1 MSADLQAQ
9 QIHDRATRGEPISA
23 EERSQLDQ
31 WYARMDAEEGALLN
45 RGQPQELAALRGRID
60 AAVAQVRVVTQR
72 IQTLTTENE
81 TARREVA
88 ALQRQLAQKS
98 TPQPA

>member
-1 MSADLQAQ
+1 MSADQQAQ

-45 RGQPQELAALRGRID
+45 RGPPHDLAAQRGQID

-72 IQTLTTENE
+72 IQTLTAENE
-81 TARREVA
+81 TVRREVA
-88 ALQRQLAQKS
+88 ALQRQLAEKS